1 MRSTLA
7 CWTARLPRLRKRSK
21 TSFGAD
27 TLNLTRGRGGE
38 AYSLQWRAQ
47 MSRGVHLARDHT
59 EADRRHWRCW
69 GSRGEEEEEEE
80 EEKTRMQM
88 SRTFSR
94 GPCYGGQLQCSW
106 RRTRPHPQRI
116 AAKTK
121 QQHSRAS
128 VACQTRFGP
137 HMSRISLLI
146 ILGIISLVLQLAEW
160 KLPQNA

>member
-1 MRSTLA
+1 MAGANVPRSPS
-7 CWTARLPRLRKRSK
+7 CARSY
-21 TSFGAD
+21 
-27 TLNLTRGRGGE
+27 RGRQAPLALLGEQGG
-38 AYSLQWRAQ
+38 
-47 MSRGVHLARDHT
+47 GGGGIV
-59 EADRRHWRCW
+59 
-69 GSRGEEEEEEE
+69 G
-80 EEKTRMQM
+80 EKTRMQM